1 MFTAF
6 VHGILLGLLLSILI
20 GPVFFMLIKTS
31 INDGFRDAMYLEAGI
46 FLSDIFCISVSYLGL
61 AQLFVKPEYEKLILI
76 AGGIILLIFGI
87 STYLSHKKMADPD
100 APPKRTPVHKLMMK
114 GFFFNLSNPSV
125 ILFWIGAVGITVAQY
140 KSDASDITVYFIGT
154 LLTVT
159 LIDVFKALLAVRIRS
174 LLTPKMFVRINK
186 ISGIAIF
193 GFGVFLLV
201 KAIL

>member
-1 MFTAF
+1 MFSAF

-87 STYLSHKKMADPD
+87 STYLSHKKI
-100 APPKRTPVHKLMMK
+100 PKPRQTH
-114 GFFFNLSNPSV
+114 
-125 ILFWIGAVGITVAQY
+125 
-140 KSDASDITVYFIGT
+140 
-154 LLTVT
+154 LL
-159 LIDVFKALLAVRIRS
+159 
-174 LLTPKMFVRINK
+174 
-186 ISGIAIF
+186 
-193 GFGVFLLV
+193 
-201 KAIL
+201 